1 MDTCFLAFGYIAAYA
16 TPSLITT
23 RIDVHI
29 LNNIKLHLPAVKTP
43 ERKTVHS
50 SRCYLPRMPIILLT
64 ISSFISFF
72 FSLTHTGGD
81 QGVGPDR

>member
-1 MDTCFLAFGYIAAYA
+1 VDTCFLAFGYIAAYA

-43 ERKTVHS
+43 ERKTV
-50 SRCYLPRMPIILLT
+50 RL
-64 ISSFISFF
+64 
-72 FSLTHTGGD
+72 
-81 QGVGPDR
+81 

>member
-43 ERKTVHS
+43 ERKTVLDIPS
-50 SRCYLPRMPIILLT
+50 AATANLACQ
-64 ISSFISFF
+64 SFF
-72 FSLTHTGGD
+72 
-81 QGVGPDR
+81 